1 MNEKEAIA
9 KIKYG
14 DKEAFTFLYE
24 RYWPK
29 VYNFTNL
36 YVLSSDAAE
45 EIVQEVFIKL
55 WENRESIDEQKNFD
69 GYLFIVTRNLI
80 FNHSRQD
87 FNRTFYQDTLFDAIE
102 EPHSVEEELETADL
116 REYIYSL
123 IGMLP
128 PRQKEVFKLSREE
141 HLTYGEI
148 AQKLQISEKTVE
160 RHMGE
165 ALKFLRKNLQLYT
178 LFLLL

>member
-1 MNEKEAIA
+1 M
-9 KIKYG
+9 
-14 DKEAFTFLYE
+14 
-24 RYWPK
+24 
-29 VYNFTNL
+29 
-36 YVLSSDAAE
+36 
-45 EIVQEVFIKL
+45 
-55 WENRESIDEQKNFD
+55 
-69 GYLFIVTRNLI
+69 
-80 FNHSRQD
+80 
-87 FNRTFYQDTLFDAIE
+87 
-102 EPHSVEEELETADL
+102 EEELETADL

>member
-9 KIKYG
+9 KIKYS

-36 YVLSSDAAE
+36 YVLSSDIAE

-55 WENRESIDEQKNFD
+55 WENRESINEEKNFD

-87 FNRTFYQDTLFDAIE
+87 INRTFYQATLFEAIE

-116 REYIYSL
+116 REYINSL

-141 HLTYGEI
+141 QLTYGEI

-165 ALKFLRKNLQLYT
+165 ALKFLRKNLQMYS
-178 LFLLL
+178 LFLML

>member
-9 KIKYG
+9 KIKNG
-14 DKEAFTFLYE
+14 DQDAFAYIYE

-36 YVLSSDAAE
+36 YILSPDCSE

-55 WENRESIDEQKNFD
+55 WENRADIDEHKNFD
-69 GYLFIVTRNLI
+69 GYLFIITRNLI
-80 FNHSRQD
+80 FNHSRKN
-87 FNRTFYQDTLFDAIE
+87 FNLIFYQTTLQEAIE
-102 EPHSVEEELETADL
+102 EPHSVEEELESADL
-116 REYIYSL
+116 REYINVL
-123 IGMLP
+123 IGSLP

-141 HLTYGEI
+141 QLTYNEI
-148 AQKLQISEKTVE
+148 AKKLRISEKTVE

-165 ALKFLRKNLQLYT
+165 ALKFLRKNLQMYMI
-178 LFLLL
+178 FLIL

>member
-1 MNEKEAIA
+1 M
-9 KIKYG
+9 
-14 DKEAFTFLYE
+14 YE

-36 YVLSSDAAE
+36 YVLSSDIAE

-55 WENRESIDEQKNFD
+55 WENRESIDEEKNFD

-80 FNHSRQD
+80 FNHSRQEL
-87 FNRTFYQDTLFDAIE
+87 NRTFYQLTMLEAIE

-116 REYIYSL
+116 RQYIGSL
-123 IGMLP
+123 IEMLP
-128 PRQKEVFKLSREE
+128 PRQQEVFRLSREK
-141 HLTYGEI
+141 HLTYNEI
-148 AQKLQISEKTVE
+148 AQKLDISEKTVE

-165 ALKFLRKNLQLYT
+165 ALKFLRKNLQMYC
-178 LFLLL
+178 LFLML